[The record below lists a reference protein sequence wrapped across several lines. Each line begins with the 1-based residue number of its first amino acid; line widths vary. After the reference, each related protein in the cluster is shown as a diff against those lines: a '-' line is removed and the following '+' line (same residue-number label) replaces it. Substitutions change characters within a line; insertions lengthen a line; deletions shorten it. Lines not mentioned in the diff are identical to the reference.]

1 MFMVICL
8 WVVVFFCFFVVVAV
22 SRYITLYL
30 GQQLEV
36 CFCLSGIPFWC
47 VKRPGTTQGG
57 LFPTPSYKFCYEFCK
72 CGEEVCTPDALR
84 AHIIVART
92 PPTHTHTLLSDRNS
106 SIPSISSHHIFT
118 LEYFLS
124 ARPAFWCLLVFMGAW
139 LGEFRPKRRSVRN
152 KGLRLWVVDRRILV
166 CLCSVACIVL
176 QAMEPSKTL
185 I

>member
-47 VKRPGTTQGG
+47 VKRPGTTQDG

-92 PPTHTHTLLSDRNS
+92 PPHTHTHS
-106 SIPSISSHHIFT
+106 SLTEIHQSPAFPPTTFSHLSISSRHALLFDVS
-118 LEYFLS
+118 LS
-124 ARPAFWCLLVFMGAW
+124 SWVPDSVSSDPKGALW
-139 LGEFRPKRRSVRN
+139 EI
-152 KGLRLWVVDRRILV
+152 KGLGY
-166 CLCSVACIVL
+166 
-176 QAMEPSKTL
+176 E
-185 I
+185 

>member
-8 WVVVFFCFFVVVAV
+8 WVVVFFFFVVVAV

-47 VKRPGTTQGG
+47 VKRPGTTQDG

-92 PPTHTHTLLSDRNS
+92 PPHTHTHS
-106 SIPSISSHHIFT
+106 SLTEIHQSPAFPPTTFSHLSISSRHALLFDVS
-118 LEYFLS
+118 LS
-124 ARPAFWCLLVFMGAW
+124 SWVPDSVSSDPKGALW
-139 LGEFRPKRRSVRN
+139 EI
-152 KGLRLWVVDRRILV
+152 KGLGY
-166 CLCSVACIVL
+166 
-176 QAMEPSKTL
+176 E
-185 I
+185 

>member
-47 VKRPGTTQGG
+47 VKRPGTTQDG

-92 PPTHTHTLLSDRNS
+92 PPHTHTHTPLWQKFIN
-106 SIPSISSHHIFT
+106 PQH
-118 LEYFLS
+118 FLPPHFHTWVFPLGTPCFLMS
-124 ARPAFWCLLVFMGAW
+124 PCLHGCLT
-139 LGEFRPKRRSVRN
+139 R
-152 KGLRLWVVDRRILV
+152 WVQTQKA
-166 CLCSVACIVL
+166 LC
-176 QAMEPSKTL
+176 EK
-185 I
+185 